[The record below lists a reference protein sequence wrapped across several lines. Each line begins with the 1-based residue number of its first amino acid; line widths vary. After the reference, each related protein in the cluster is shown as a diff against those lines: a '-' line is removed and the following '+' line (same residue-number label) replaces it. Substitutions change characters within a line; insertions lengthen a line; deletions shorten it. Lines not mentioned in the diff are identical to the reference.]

1 MYRLRLGG
9 GHAGKVAA
17 CDAEALARSA
27 LEVGHSPEITINTA
41 DEQALNGLG
50 VGIHGAAMAV
60 GLDAAERHPRCGLE
74 LDGVEG
80 AFRKLAQEKSKKDP
94 IDCRPAD
101 LKKPGMEDLRKALRE
116 KGIKDDDE
124 HCVIYAMFPQQL
136 EDLYKKPRSAFELKK
151 PEDKI
156 KAEAPKG
163 KISPEKLRITID
175 GESKDVTV
183 QPL

>member
-1 MYRLRLGG
+1 
-9 GHAGKVAA
+9 
-17 CDAEALARSA
+17 
-27 LEVGHSPEITINTA
+27 
-41 DEQALNGLG
+41 
-50 VGIHGAAMAV
+50 
-60 GLDAAERHPRCGLE
+60 
-74 LDGVEG
+74 
-80 AFRKLAQEKSKKDP
+80 
-94 IDCRPAD
+94 
-101 LKKPGMEDLRKALRE
+101 MEDLRKALRE

-163 KISPEKLRITID
+163 KISSEKLRITID